1 MLSIINSNSIKYGV
15 IASEKSKLMGEA
27 KIVEFA
33 YATMMANKLLQST
46 KFPQELKNHVRD
58 ELYALGVATIEQ
70 KWWDEIPPEENY
82 AKFAYQNGPD
92 QTSKFELEALKGV
105 VSI

>member
-1 MLSIINSNSIKYGV
+1 MLSIINTNSIRYGV
-15 IASEKSKLMGEA
+15 IASEKSKLMVEA

-33 YATMMANKLLQST
+33 YATMMANKLLAST
-46 KFPQELKNHVRD
+46 KLPQELKDQVRD
-58 ELYALGVATIEQ
+58 ELYALGVAKIEQ

-82 AKFAYQNGPD
+82 AKFAYRNGPD
-92 QTSKFELEALKGV
+92 QTSKFELKALKRV